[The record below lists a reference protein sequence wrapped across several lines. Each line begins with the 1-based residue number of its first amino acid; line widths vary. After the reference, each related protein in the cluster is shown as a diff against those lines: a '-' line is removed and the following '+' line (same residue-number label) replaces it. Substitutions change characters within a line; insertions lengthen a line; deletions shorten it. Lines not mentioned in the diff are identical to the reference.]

1 MSIVYK
7 LLIKSIKLF
16 NQLDL
21 LEIRVCIKLECSN
34 ITLCNSILSKDW
46 GYIDGYI
53 ACPFHK
59 EKSRKIIY
67 TCHKIVQG
75 KKLIN
80 LYKIIAGETLRLFNI
95 PAPAFEEDECR
106 FKKCSG
112 GISIRRIE
120 NEYSPRTYICECIK

>member
-1 MSIVYK
+1 MYK

-16 NQLDL
+16 DQLDL
-21 LEIRVCIKLECSN
+21 GEIRVCIKPGCSN
-34 ITLCNSILSKDW
+34 VTLCNSILSKDW
-46 GYIDGYI
+46 GYIDDYI

-75 KKLIN
+75 KKLIK

-95 PAPAFEEDECR
+95 PAPAFQAVKCK
-106 FKKCSG
+106 FKKCSDG
-112 GISIRRIE
+112 VFIQPIE
-120 NEYSPRTYICECIK
+120 DQLSQRTYICECMK